1 MTSAAT
7 PYAIPLLLSA
17 LALMGVI
24 WLAWQRRQVQGATRL
39 GWLLLAVIIYQVG
52 YALELSSTTRA
63 WAYFWIRVQY
73 FGIALQPYA
82 LLMLAAVYGGGQWV
96 EARQVRVA
104 LLVIPALT
112 LLLAWTNSAHELIW
126 RDFRLESYGD
136 VYRSAFARGA
146 WYWVH
151 IGYIWA
157 INLAALALLVRAYR
171 RASGI
176 YRGQTAALVTGA
188 LFPLT
193 GLVFYLA
200 GAIPERIDPTP
211 FTLIPS
217 VLMLGWGVLYWKL
230 LTIMPVARDTV
241 FTNLRD
247 PVIVLDPR
255 GVAVDLNPA
264 AAELLKRSPAQVL
277 GQDGDALLAGWLDL
291 AALQSAEE
299 QGQEIA
305 IERDGVRSV
314 FEARR
319 IALHARTG
327 RSIGSLVVLHDIS
340 ARKRAETERERLIG
354 ELDAYART
362 VAHDLKG
369 PLAVLVPSSLT
380 LRDEY
385 ETMPPAEIAEFATM
399 IAETSLVMNAI
410 VDALLLLAQL
420 ERAKEVERGPVN
432 LASVVARTLKRLD
445 LEIREAQAQVSL
457 PDEWPMVVGYGP
469 WLEEAFANYV
479 SNAIKYGGE
488 PPVIALGAERQP
500 NGAVRCWVRDN
511 GRGLSAKQQGQLFTE
526 FTRLHG
532 ARASGH
538 GLGLAIVSRIIER
551 LGGQVGVIS
560 ADGEGSEFYF
570 ILPGVP
576 AVASQETKP

>member
-52 YALELSSTTRA
+52 YALELSSSTRA

-136 VYRSAFARGA
+136 VYRSAFSRGA

-241 FTNLRD
+241 FTSLRD

-399 IAETSLVMNAI
+399 IAETSLMMNAI

-551 LGGQVGVIS
+551 LGGQVGVVS